1 MTSHTEPS
9 EISSSE
15 WLSLNQFLQE
25 LKKINTQCIS
35 VYYPYGK
42 GQNTIQLLQ
51 ETNRSELL
59 KKIEIKIGKK
69 ILELKKNPVSV
80 GNFTKTL
87 CIFGWIKNG
96 KIEIKVI
103 GTSKKLPYIY
113 SQIIQE
119 SKLKIDLQGRHKKGG
134 QSQGRFLRAR
144 QTKIHVFFKKVANKV
159 RLMDVD
165 SELILLGGNGTGK
178 TEFYDELNSQLIS
191 KCRFVEGLSF
201 TTSINDIHKIIIH
214 HLYEYRKKHMGEFLV
229 ENNYFILYRK
239 IANTE
244 SSISN
249 FLIIFEETANS
260 ILQDVFLA
268 ISNIFIIFLN

>member
-1 MTSHTEPS
+1 MTSHAELS

-25 LKKINTQCIS
+25 LKKINIPCIS

-96 KIEIKVI
+96 KTYA
-103 GTSKKLPYIY
+103 GTTAHE
-113 SQIIQE
+113 SQIVE
-119 SKLKIDLQGRHKKGG
+119 LDEPFRGYKKWNRYSEK
-134 QSQGRFLRAR
+134 QIKSLR
-144 QTKIHVFFKKVANKV
+144 
-159 RLMDVD
+159 
-165 SELILLGGNGTGK
+165 
-178 TEFYDELNSQLIS
+178 
-191 KCRFVEGLSF
+191 
-201 TTSINDIHKIIIH
+201 
-214 HLYEYRKKHMGEFLV
+214 
-229 ENNYFILYRK
+229 
-239 IANTE
+239 
-244 SSISN
+244 N
-249 FLIIFEETANS
+249 FL
-260 ILQDVFLA
+260 
-268 ISNIFIIFLN
+268 

>member
-25 LKKINTQCIS
+25 LKEIHTQCIS

-103 GTSKKLPYIY
+103 GTSQKLPYIY
-113 SQIIQE
+113 MVNKKPYVKPFSDILKTNYNVLLITVDQKTAKIQKFHGSQIVQE

-134 QSQGRFLRAR
+134 QSQGRFF
-144 QTKIHVFFKKVANKV
+144 TCKTNK
-159 RLMDVD
+159 
-165 SELILLGGNGTGK
+165 
-178 TEFYDELNSQLIS
+178 NSCLFQ
-191 KCRFVEGLSF
+191 KGC
-201 TTSINDIHKIIIH
+201 K
-214 HLYEYRKKHMGEFLV
+214 
-229 ENNYFILYRK
+229 
-239 IANTE
+239 
-244 SSISN
+244 
-249 FLIIFEETANS
+249 
-260 ILQDVFLA
+260 
-268 ISNIFIIFLN
+268 